1 MRLIVDEPI
10 KKAGPEQDNIDFVLD
25 GAGKHVCGPKSII
38 GYYKDILTRFA
49 DEIGSNISVVASYN
63 EKFVPDN
70 THPVIYLS
78 RGPVSV
84 DPESAPGTKFAPAPG
99 VAVPEGANPMETL
112 AGCSA
117 LSQEMRIFIA
127 SASRSELE
135 VVSYKV
141 FSLLLASSDDVLRMF
156 FENVHHVSEPS
167 MSEIAPMESH
177 SDYYS
182 ASIRWRVSY
191 VEQSVLA
198 LKQKMLQYLRLEVRD
213 KDAVDILRK
222 EQE

>member
-10 KKAGPEQDNIDFVLD
+10 KKTPPEQESIDFVLD
-25 GAGKHVCGPKSII
+25 GAGKQVCSPKSLI
-38 GYYKDILTRFA
+38 GYYRSILTRFA
-49 DEIGSNISVVASYN
+49 DEIGNNISVVVSYN

-78 RGPVSV
+78 RGSIGV
-84 DPESAPGTKFAPAPG
+84 DPQSAPGTKFAPAPG
-99 VAVPEGANPMETL
+99 IKVPEEANAAETL

-117 LSQEMRIFIA
+117 LSQEMRIIIT

-135 VVSYKV
+135 VVSYRV
-141 FSLLLASSDDVLRMF
+141 FSLLLASSDDVLQMF
-156 FENVHHVSEPS
+156 FSNVHHASEPV
-167 MSEIAPMESH
+167 MSEIAPMPSH
-177 SDYYS
+177 SNYYS
-182 ASIRWRVSY
+182 VSIQWRVSY

-198 LKQKMLQYLRLEVRD
+198 LKRKMLQYLRLEVRD

-222 EQE
+222 EH